1 MDAETVIED
10 VLNEYIEPALILI
23 QGLPGSGKSTFGKR
37 LAKEIGAYMFEAD
50 DYFMKDGEYVFDP
63 SKLHEAHK
71 KCLQN
76 TKRHIEAG
84 DNVIVSNTFTTRRE
98 LLPYLNLRADKFLIK
113 METNYGSIHNV
124 PDFAIE
130 RMKERLDNCEVE
142 PDYIIDC

>member
-10 VLNEYIEPALILI
+10 VLNEYMEPALILI

-50 DYFMKDGEYVFDP
+50 DYFMKNGKYVFDQ

-76 TKRHIEAG
+76 TKRQLFG
-84 DNVIVSNTFTTRRE
+84 
-98 LLPYLNLRADKFLIK
+98 K
-113 METNYGSIHNV
+113 
-124 PDFAIE
+124 
-130 RMKERLDNCEVE
+130 
-142 PDYIIDC
+142 